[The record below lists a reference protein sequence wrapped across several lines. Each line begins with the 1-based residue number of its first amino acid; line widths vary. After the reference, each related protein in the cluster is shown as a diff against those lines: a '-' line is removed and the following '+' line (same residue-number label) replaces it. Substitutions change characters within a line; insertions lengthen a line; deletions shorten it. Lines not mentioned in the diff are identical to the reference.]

1 MRDEWE
7 LTTMTKVEVVVNGED
22 AQAVETLFRESGATG
37 FTAISNVSGLGHGG
51 YHQGR
56 LAFNDRNALALL
68 MVVLPEV
75 AVGELLAGLRAL
87 FGSRPGVLMVSDV
100 GVSRPDYFAP

>member
-1 MRDEWE
+1 
-7 LTTMTKVEVVVNGED
+7 VVNGED
-22 AQAVETLFRESGATG
+22 APAVERLFEAVGATG

-68 MVVLPEV
+68 MVVLPEGK
-75 AVGELLAGLRAL
+75 AGDLLSGLREL
-87 FGSRPGVLMVSDV
+87 FASRPGVLVVSDV
-100 GVSRPDYFAP
+100 GVSRPEYFAS

>member
-1 MRDEWE
+1 MREEWG

-22 AQAVETLFRESGATG
+22 APAVEAIFAEAGASG

-68 MVVLPEV
+68 MVVLPDE
-75 AVGELLAGLRAL
+75 AASELLEGLRAL
-87 FGSRPGVLMVSDV
+87 LRSRPGVLVVSEV
-100 GVSRPDYFAP
+100 GVSRPDYFTS

>member
-1 MRDEWE
+1 VHEEWQ
-7 LTTMTKVEVVVNGED
+7 LTRMTKVEVVVNGED
-22 AQAVETLFRESGATG
+22 APSVEAIFQEAGASG

-68 MVVLPEV
+68 MVVLPEHKV
-75 AVGELLAGLRAL
+75 SDLLRGLRAL
-87 FGSRPGVLMVSDV
+87 FASRPGVLVVSDV
-100 GVSRPDYFAP
+100 GVSRPEYFAS